1 MNLIKKFFPIN
12 SLCPSYDEQRSYSL
26 ATTRSAVAA
35 AAFALAMLAAFII
48 IGDDRK
54 FVHGVTPFI

>member
-1 MNLIKKFFPIN
+1 MNLSKKFFPIN
-12 SLCPSYDEQRSYSL
+12 SLCPSYDEQRWYSL
-26 ATTRSAVAA
+26 ATIRAAIAA
-35 AAFALAMLAAFII
+35 AAFAFTTFII

>member
-1 MNLIKKFFPIN
+1 MNLIKKFCPIK

-26 ATTRSAVAA
+26 ATIRAAVAA
-35 AAFALAMLAAFII
+35 AAFFVATFVV
-48 IGDDRK
+48 DDRK

>member
-35 AAFALAMLAAFII
+35 ATFAFTTFFI